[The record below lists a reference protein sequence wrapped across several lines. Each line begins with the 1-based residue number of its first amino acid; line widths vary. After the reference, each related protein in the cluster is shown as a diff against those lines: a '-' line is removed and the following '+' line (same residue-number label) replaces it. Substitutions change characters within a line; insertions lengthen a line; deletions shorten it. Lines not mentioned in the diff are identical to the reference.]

1 MPALS
6 ASGPQPNLPDTGG
19 ARGQGRGW
27 WCPVAPDP
35 QQAEPESAP
44 ARRSPAHY
52 LGAVRIA
59 RTYEVFP
66 RVCPICGGQMRLIAF
81 ITEGAEVRKILEYI
95 GVDACGGR
103 CNLTRARPLHFLVSD
118 LPNLALLDANVMIAQ
133 GAKAPYLAS
142 CG

>member
-81 ITEGAEVRKILEYI
+81 ITEGAEVRQILEYI
-95 GVDACGGR
+95 GVDACAGGV
-103 CNLTRARPLHFLVSD
+103 P
-118 LPNLALLDANVMIAQ
+118 
-133 GAKAPYLAS
+133 
-142 CG
+142 